1 MIGYFLFKC
10 FLITELAI
18 LMDISYWEKIIHE
31 RNCSWFMDLLEF
43 RWDCPTCC
51 WRTSCVYLLDLKI
64 RRVGGGTEVA
74 AGGKIKAFFSRRY
87 INRTWQ
93 EIEAGWNIDHTAS
106 ATRES
111 FQEFDTRRMQMSKKW
126 TTRRRLIQLK
136 NKTALEK
143 RMDRSKSE
151 SYIPSWKPR
160 M

>member
-1 MIGYFLFKC
+1 MFSHNRAGNFDGYFLLGENNTRTQLQ
-10 FLITELAI
+10 LIHGSFRIPLRLPDMLLAHVLCVFI
-18 LMDISYWEKIIHE
+18 
-31 RNCSWFMDLLEF
+31 RLEN
-43 RWDCPTCC
+43 P
-51 WRTSCVYLLDLKI
+51 SSG
-64 RRVGGGTEVA
+64 GGGTEVA